1 MSKFHVAIF
10 KTKGEDEF
18 VSCHVA
24 AADIPYQLRAVME
37 DNGELQIIPDDMDQ
51 KMIRCYC
58 ELLERVASE
67 HDVQVRCV
75 EDDDTADDECPFAGE
90 TVEADAYTSTRDGD
104 DYAVAERM
112 LQDVEDWI
120 NLIIEERG
128 GALVDWTATVS
139 CASDDVIW
147 I

>member
-1 MSKFHVAIF
+1 M
-10 KTKGEDEF
+10 
-18 VSCHVA
+18 
-24 AADIPYQLRAVME
+24 PYQLRAVME
-37 DNGELQIIPDDMDQ
+37 DNGELQIFPDDMDQ
-51 KMIRCYC
+51 KMICSYG

-75 EDDDTADDECPFAGE
+75 EDDDTADENPFAGE

-120 NLIIEERG
+120 DVLVEERG
-128 GALVDWTATVS
+128 DALVDWTATVS